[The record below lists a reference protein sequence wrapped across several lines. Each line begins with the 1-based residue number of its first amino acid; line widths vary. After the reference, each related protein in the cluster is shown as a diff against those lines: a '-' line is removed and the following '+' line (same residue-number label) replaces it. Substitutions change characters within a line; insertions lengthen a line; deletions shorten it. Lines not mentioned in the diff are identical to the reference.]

1 MGLKRDEPQ
10 VQYLLIKHKIVED
23 KVEEDVEEHVGPAA
37 GRVAKGM
44 SGHHPSEQRVK
55 KID

>member
-23 KVEEDVEEHVGPAA
+23 KVEEDVEEYVGPAA